1 MGNIARIL
9 PGTFLCVCS
18 VLVAV
23 TWAGLIIELP
33 RTTPLIDPI
42 SVCKLEAG
50 RPTYAR
56 SMLHNLDLRVSSV

>member
-1 MGNIARIL
+1 
-9 PGTFLCVCS
+9 
-18 VLVAV
+18 
-23 TWAGLIIELP
+23 LP